1 MLPATMVAIA
11 AGGVLVLHEGL
22 LRVFLSLFDS
32 LFITVECI
40 QVIFPYHLSLP
51 EKYPLG
57 N

>member
-22 LRVFLSLFDS
+22 LRVFLPLFDS